1 MVEDAAVITDQPSTE
16 SVTQGKMRNENNCMP
31 ARSINM
37 YDDFTVNSYILFYMV
52 EDDAVTN
59 QGPSSAN
66 EGKMHNDNC
75 MPAWS
80 INIYDDFTVNSYF
93 IW

>member
-1 MVEDAAVITDQPSTE
+1 
-16 SVTQGKMRNENNCMP
+16 
-31 ARSINM
+31 
-37 YDDFTVNSYILFYMV
+37 MV

-80 INIYDDFTVNSYF
+80 INMYDDFTVNSYIF
-93 IW
+93 ILYYREDYSYEEKIKKTKLW

>member
-1 MVEDAAVITDQPSTE
+1 
-16 SVTQGKMRNENNCMP
+16 
-31 ARSINM
+31 
-37 YDDFTVNSYILFYMV
+37 MV

-66 EGKMHNDNC
+66 EGKMQNDNC

-80 INIYDDFTVNSYF
+80 INMYDDFTVNSYIF
-93 IW
+93 ILYGRGCHSEEADGKCE